1 MRCAS
6 AACFFLAL
14 SGAPV
19 VALEL
24 KPLQTFDWSDDGDDF
39 GGFSG
44 LVVGDGGKV
53 LWAASDAGTLWRAD
67 VERGADGRIAGIKA
81 KWHDRFRDNKGQKVA
96 GFTEDAEALA
106 ARPDG
111 GFFVAYESYARV
123 TGLHPPD
130 MQPEALHDFDRF
142 KPYWDNAS
150 FEGLA
155 RLPDGR
161 LFAVVETRDET
172 AGGYPTFIGGKGVW
186 EPGPVLRTAPDFG
199 ASDATVDAEGRLWLL
214 ERRLTW
220 LAEFEVR
227 VSTCPVVL
235 KGASECRPVMTVPAG
250 TLGNMEGMSIWHD
263 PDGREILTL
272 ISDDNFNPFAATA
285 IAEYEILP

>member
-6 AACFFLAL
+6 AACLAL
-14 SGAPV
+14 ILTLSPAG
-19 VALEL
+19 ALEL
-24 KPLQTFDWSDDGDDF
+24 KPLQSVEWSEDDGDF

-44 LVVGDGGKV
+44 LVVADGGKT
-53 LWAASDAGTLWRAD
+53 LWAVSDAGTLWRAD
-67 VERGADGRIAGIKA
+67 VQRGADGRIAAIKA
-81 KWHDRFRDNKGQKVA
+81 KWHDRMLDNKGEPVS

-106 ARPDG
+106 PRPDG
-111 GFFVAYESYARV
+111 GVFIAYESYARV

-130 MQPEALHDFDRF
+130 MKPEALNDFDRF

-161 LFAVVETRDET
+161 LLVVVETHDGA
-172 AGGYPTFIGGKGVW
+172 AGGYPTFIGDDGKW
-186 EPGPVLRTAPDFG
+186 QTGPTLRTAPDFG
-199 ASDATVDAEGRLWLL
+199 ASDATVDDEGRLWLL

-220 LAEFEVR
+220 MAEFEVR
-227 VSTCPVVL
+227 ISTCPVVL
-235 KGASECRPVMTVPAG
+235 KGPSDCTPVMSAPAG

-272 ISDDNFNPFAATA
+272 ISDDNFNPLSSTA
-285 IAEYEILP
+285 VAEYEILP